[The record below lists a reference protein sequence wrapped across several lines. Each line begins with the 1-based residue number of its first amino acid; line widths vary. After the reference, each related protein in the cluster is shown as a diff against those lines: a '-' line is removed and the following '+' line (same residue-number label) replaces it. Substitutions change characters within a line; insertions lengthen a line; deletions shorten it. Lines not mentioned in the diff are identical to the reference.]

1 MAKQSGKE
9 NGVQEQKFS
18 KKNQRSLEDYIKQMD
33 DEEEFSLDADD
44 GIFLIPYQNFI
55 EFFTNL
61 YINIDFPEEWSG
73 VRFSSAWT

>member
-1 MAKQSGKE
+1 
-9 NGVQEQKFS
+9 
-18 KKNQRSLEDYIKQMD
+18 MD
-33 DEEEFSLDADD
+33 DEEEFSLNADD
-44 GIFLIPYQNFI
+44 GIFMIPYQNFI